1 MSYNNANY
9 SVPQPNNSTFVKNF
23 HQGQPTPLFAIKQYT
38 YNNKTEQ
45 VITPASVAT
54 TTSNLYING
63 TIYGGDLVTTGPP
76 TLISDR
82 KMKDNIVEVSTELS
96 ENIMKLKPCQF
107 TYKTDSTNHTHY
119 GFIAQEVAEQLP
131 NLVLKKNI
139 LDQGEVLTVN
149 YLEIIPLL
157 VDKIQRMQEEI
168 DELKKHV
175 QK

>member
-1 MSYNNANY
+1 
-9 SVPQPNNSTFVKNF
+9 
-23 HQGQPTPLFAIKQYT
+23 
-38 YNNKTEQ
+38 
-45 VITPASVAT
+45 
-54 TTSNLYING
+54 
-63 TIYGGDLVTTGPP
+63 
-76 TLISDR
+76 
-82 KMKDNIVEVSTELS
+82 
-96 ENIMKLKPCQF
+96 MKLKPCQF
-107 TYKTDSTNHTHY
+107 TYKTDSTNQTHY

>member
-1 MSYNNANY
+1 MSYTNANY
-9 SVPQPNNSTFVKNF
+9 SVPQPNNSTFIKNF
-23 HQGQPTPLFAIKQYT
+23 QQGQPVSLWTIKQYT
-38 YNNKTEQ
+38 YNDKTEQ
-45 VITPASVAT
+45 VITPASVMTAIN
-54 TTSNLYING
+54 NLYING

>member
-1 MSYNNANY
+1 MSYKNANY

-23 HQGQPTPLFAIKQYT
+23 HQGQPTPLFTIKQYT

-54 TTSNLYING
+54 TISNLYING
-63 TIYGGDLVTTGPP
+63 TIYAGDFVTTTPQVTP
-76 TLISDR
+76 SDR
-82 KMKDNIVEVSTELS
+82 KLKDNIVELSSELS

-119 GFIAQEVAEQLP
+119 GFIAQEVAEELP
-131 NLVLKKNI
+131 NLVITKNI
-139 LDQGEVLTVN
+139 LNQGEVLTVN

-157 VDKIQRMQEEI
+157 VDKIQKMQQEI
-168 DELKKHV
+168 DELKKHI